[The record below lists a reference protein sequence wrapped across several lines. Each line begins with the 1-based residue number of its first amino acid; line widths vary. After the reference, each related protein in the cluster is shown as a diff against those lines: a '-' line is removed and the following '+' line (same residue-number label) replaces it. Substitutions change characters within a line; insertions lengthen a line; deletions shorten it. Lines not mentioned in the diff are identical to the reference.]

1 METKESLKEF
11 AYRLLRKQITDCT
24 ILPGTLLSEKEL
36 GEKLGVSRTP
46 IREALNRLEQE
57 QLVSILPKRGVLV
70 SEITPKMI
78 HDIYQAREIFEPI
91 LCRALTLKVSET
103 ALLKLKQRFLDVD
116 CNDSTALIEL
126 DRDFHDFFLRASQN
140 SYLVQLMATLSSQN
154 DRLRILTLQTPHR
167 MEHTQEEHL
176 AIIDAMLKKN
186 PEKAEEAMRFHL
198 IHARHSAFIF
208 HYGDYLPQENK

>member
-70 SEITPKMI
+70 SEITP
-78 HDIYQAREIFEPI
+78 
-91 LCRALTLKVSET
+91 
-103 ALLKLKQRFLDVD
+103 
-116 CNDSTALIEL
+116 
-126 DRDFHDFFLRASQN
+126 
-140 SYLVQLMATLSSQN
+140 
-154 DRLRILTLQTPHR
+154 
-167 MEHTQEEHL
+167 
-176 AIIDAMLKKN
+176 
-186 PEKAEEAMRFHL
+186 
-198 IHARHSAFIF
+198 
-208 HYGDYLPQENK
+208 